1 MGVTFVEDDAGVET
15 KIDTID
21 TVVDGIQTDLDNGTD
36 GLGALKTL
44 VDTATTNIGTVDTV
58 VDGIQTDLSNATD
71 GLGALKI
78 LIDANQTDLDAIIVG
93 TVTNATGADVS
104 TDVVNMKT
112 SADTG
117 YANMINIVGEGGHSY
132 TAATAAEPADNVSI
146 MGGLRYVAKSVR
158 DGTGTAMPTNKGVR
172 DIVGTEYVDANGVP
186 EIDNIRAH
194 LFKTGGMGGGVATKT
209 LTFSNNGAGTLTL
222 FTVTGDVIVKII
234 ATCGTLVTSGAAAN
248 VEVGVPGTTDG
259 IIATT
264 VATAIDADEIWHD
277 ATPDSGL
284 EALSTMREYI
294 IVNGA
299 NIGITLSAQVDT
311 GAITF
316 HCIWTGLNGG
326 TVVVA

>member
-1 MGVTFVEDDAGVET
+1 MGITFVEDDAGVET

-44 VDTATTNIGTVDTV
+44 
-58 VDGIQTDLSNATD
+58 
-71 GLGALKI
+71 
-78 LIDANQTDLDAIIVG
+78 IDANQTGLDTIIVR
-93 TVTNATGADVS
+93 TVTNSTGADVA
-104 TDVVNMKT
+104 TDVVDMKT

-117 YANMINIVGEGGHSY
+117 YANMVNIVGEGGHAY
-132 TAATAAEPADNVSI
+132 TAEVATEPADDVSI
-146 MGGLRYVAKSVR
+146 MGGLRYVAKSIR
-158 DGTGTAMPTNKGVR
+158 DGTGTAMATNKGVR
-172 DIVGTEYVDANGVP
+172 DIVGTEYADGNGVP

-209 LTFSNNGAGTLTL
+209 LTFSNDGAGTITL

-234 ATCGTLVTSGAAAN
+234 ATCGILVASAAAGN
-248 VEVGVPGTTDG
+248 VEVGIPGTTDG

-264 VATAIDADEIWHD
+264 VATDIDAGEIWHD

-294 IVNGA
+294 IANGTD
-299 NIGITLSAQVDT
+299 IGITLSAQVDT
-311 GAITF
+311 GVITF

-326 TVVVA
+326 TVVVT